1 MIVMKKGWIKNLFLF
16 SAVLAMVFLVGF
28 KLGESSAKQNWEGG
42 RRGEV
47 RGGEGGLDLS
57 LMWRVKDKLTEKYLD
72 REEMDDEEMVY
83 GSIRGMVAALG
94 DPYTVFLAPE
104 ENKIAEENLAGEFG
118 GVGISL
124 GYKDRTLAVMAPLAD
139 TPADKVG
146 LMAGDLIVRIIDEAE
161 GVDKDTVGISLGEAV
176 QLIRGRIGSEV
187 TLKIFRE
194 GEMAPFDVV
203 LKRDNIV
210 VASIELEWLDKPE
223 GEVAWVKL
231 YKFSDR
237 LYEEWSEVV
246 EEIRLKNNVAGV
258 VLDLRNNPGGFLQA
272 SVVVASDFLSSG
284 MVVKQESSDGRTEVY
299 RVDKSKGRLV
309 DEKLVVLINGGSASA
324 SEILAGALRDHG
336 RAKLVGVTSF
346 GKGTVQ
352 QPEEF
357 SDGSGLHVTIARWL
371 LPSGEDVCDEGV
383 EPDVEVEYDA
393 ETEMDEQL
401 EKAVEVLLE

>member
-1 MIVMKKGWIKNLFLF
+1 VIVMKKGRIKNLFLF
-16 SAVLAMVFLVGF
+16 LAMVAVVFLVSF
-28 KLGESSAKQNWEGG
+28 RLGQRSMVG
-42 RRGEV
+42 RAEV
-47 RGGEGGLDLS
+47 GNNQLDLG
-57 LMWRVKDKLTEKYLD
+57 LMWRVKDKLRQKYLD

-124 GYKDRTLAVMAPLAD
+124 GYKDKTLAVMAPLVD
-139 TPADKVG
+139 TPADKAG

-194 GEMAPFDVV
+194 ETGAPFDVV

-223 GEVAWVKL
+223 GRVAWVKL

-246 EEIRLKNNVAGV
+246 EKIVSENNVAGV

-284 MVVKQESSDGRTEVY
+284 MVVKQESSDGKVEAY
-299 RVDKSKGRLV
+299 RVDESKGRLIN
-309 DEKLVVLINGGSASA
+309 DKLVVLINGGSASA
-324 SEILAGALRDHG
+324 SEILAGALRDHK

-357 SDGSGLHVTIARWL
+357 GDGSGLHVTIARWL
-371 LPSGEDVCDEGV
+371 LPSGENISGEGV
-383 EPDVEVEYDA
+383 EPDVEVEYDM
-393 ETEMDEQL
+393 ETEIDEQL

>member
-1 MIVMKKGWIKNLFLF
+1 
-16 SAVLAMVFLVGF
+16 
-28 KLGESSAKQNWEGG
+28 
-42 RRGEV
+42 
-47 RGGEGGLDLS
+47 
-57 LMWRVKDKLTEKYLD
+57 LMWQVKDRLTQKYID

-124 GYKDRTLAVMAPLAD
+124 GYKDKTLVVMAPLAD
-139 TPADKVG
+139 TPADKAG
-146 LMAGDLIVRIIDEAE
+146 LMAGDLIVRIIDETE
-161 GVDKDTVGISLGEAV
+161 GVDKDTAGISLSEAV

-194 GEMAPFDVV
+194 GGEVPFDVV

-210 VASIELEWLDKPE
+210 VASIELEWLGSDGSTLLNSGVPTAK
-223 GEVAWVKL
+223 VAWIKL

-284 MVVKQESSDGRTEVY
+284 VVVKQESSDGKVEIY
-299 RVDKSKGRLV
+299 RVDESKGRLM
-309 DEKLVVLINGGSASA
+309 DEKLVVVINGGSASA
-324 SEILAGALRDHG
+324 SEILAGALRDHN

-371 LPSGEDVCDEGV
+371 LPSGKNICDEGV
-383 EPDVEVEYDA
+383 TPDVEVEYDV
-393 ETEMDEQL
+393 ETEEDEQL

>member
-1 MIVMKKGWIKNLFLF
+1 VIVMKKGRVKNLFLF
-16 SAVLAMVFLVGF
+16 LAVLVVVFLVSF
-28 KLGESSAKQNWEGG
+28 RLGQRSGGEEGG
-42 RRGEV
+42 V
-47 RGGEGGLDLS
+47 RNDRLDLS
-57 LMWRVKDKLTEKYLD
+57 LMWRVKDKLAQKYLD
-72 REEMDDEEMVY
+72 KEEMDDKEMVY
-83 GSIRGMVAALG
+83 GSIKGMVASLG
-94 DPYTVFLAPE
+94 DPYTVFLSPE
-104 ENKIAEENLAGEFG
+104 ENKVAEENLAGEFG

-124 GYKDRTLAVMAPLAD
+124 GYKNKTLAVIAPLAD
-139 TPADKVG
+139 TPADKAG
-146 LMAGDLIVRIIDEAE
+146 LEAGDLIVRIIDEAA
-161 GVDKDTVGISLGEAV
+161 GVDRDTAGISLGEAV

-187 TLKIFRE
+187 ILKMFRE
-194 GEMAPFDVV
+194 GGEVPFDVV
-203 LKRDNIV
+203 LERDNIV
-210 VASIELEWLDKPE
+210 VASIELEWLEEPK
-223 GEVAWVKL
+223 GQVAWIKL
-231 YKFSDR
+231 YKFTDR

-246 EEIRLKNNVAGV
+246 DEIRSENNLAGV

-284 MVVKQESSDGRTEVY
+284 MVVKQESSDGKVEVY

-324 SEILAGALRDHG
+324 SEILAGALRDHD

-371 LPSGEDVCDEGV
+371 LPSGKNICEEGV
-383 EPDVEVEYDA
+383 VPDVEVEYDT

-401 EKAVEVLLE
+401 EKAIEVLLE